1 MAATENFYREEA
13 KQGSFAQ
20 RELCPQPKEFYRE
33 GAKDAKLR
41 EGQIKSCFFLRAT
54 SRPSRLRGSAF
65 EDGPWSDEA
74 A

>member
-1 MAATENFYREEA
+1 MAATKKY
-13 KQGSFAQ
+13 
-20 RELCPQPKEFYRE
+20 YRE

-65 EDGPWSDEA
+65 EDGPQSDEA